1 MLKESAPAREEARK
15 SAQIATEKMI
25 LAAEK
30 IEKSNNAAIS
40 AAALQAGQPPGSQ
53 VLAKQALEADRT
65 PPSLATVAA
74 APSDSPDATTAV
86 KPTESGDVQVPEPFT
101 PTAPVAPHQTP
112 AQPEP
117 IAVPPVSDSAEPST
131 STTEPAKTGW
141 LGLGKLFKSR

>member
-1 MLKESAPAREEARK
+1 MCLREEVGAMLKESAPAREEARK

-86 KPTESGDVQVPEPFT
+86 KPTESGDVQVPERLQRSIRF
-101 PTAPVAPHQTP
+101 
-112 AQPEP
+112 
-117 IAVPPVSDSAEPST
+117 
-131 STTEPAKTGW
+131 
-141 LGLGKLFKSR
+141 